1 MVQFCFS
8 LLPLTLVKASELC
21 KEPVR
26 FFRYIICCLVSRL
39 CQTLRLR
46 KLRCIQ
52 KLRRQV
58 FSSYT
63 DTPTTKT
70 VQFFFLA
77 EFITPEMEVHVS
89 FFYQKNTAT
98 CTAVQ
103 SRQFLPVS
111 KTGYTFN
118 LTCHSTIS
126 PLFQVN
132 FEIFPIL
139 L

>member
-1 MVQFCFS
+1 MLFS
-8 LLPLTLVKASELC
+8 FQALPDFKAKEAKVHSEV
-21 KEPVR
+21 ETAG
-26 FFRYIICCLVSRL
+26 FFIIHRHTSNKDC
-39 CQTLRLR
+39 T
-46 KLRCIQ
+46 I
-52 KLRRQV
+52 
-58 FSSYT
+58 
-63 DTPTTKT
+63 
-70 VQFFFLA
+70 FFFLA

-132 FEIFPIL
+132 FEISPIL